1 MIKYSA
7 GELPAYEVQLF
18 VNCCAIKVLPGHS
31 RSWGEC
37 AMACACCI
45 QSEPMWPLSSPADWA
60 ARTGYCPKRDTHQMG
75 ENSLI
80 KEGMGG
86 AELWECSTG
95 YVSHLPHCNCLSM
108 EKILLTQIFCSTSD
122 RHCCETLLFP
132 SKKISFH
139 PKCNAGA
146 GIHPAP
152 SPASPTAP
160 GSTENTAIF
169 IPHFHKS
176 SEWCC
181 TDRGSSLECKC
192 GQRKVWTGEKLLLLP
207 STLYLTEE
215 ENRKKDASCF
225 DSCSQFNVSS
235 KVNILSWR
243 NKIIIGPVKICLS
256 KHQKTQNTV
265 PHSQERKAKIE
276 NAAWGLQYI
285 KTWQE
290 KRHPTQPGKS
300 HWKKSQQQ
308 LLRWCLSLWERTRE
322 KPGEQAD
329 SYFARKTSALIVFH
343 SLHGTVGNPQL
354 GQAGKGPPAFIQPCP
369 LALAAKSLT
378 MGTVGIYCWAG
389 PALHHCSNTQP
400 QNAHSLLAPMG
411 SRGFHWKMLIP
422 FNKMTFMVCTLL
434 VLMSPPARVDWFTC
448 LVLLDSN
455 LL

>member
-1 MIKYSA
+1 M
-7 GELPAYEVQLF
+7 
-18 VNCCAIKVLPGHS
+18 
-31 RSWGEC
+31 
-37 AMACACCI
+37 
-45 QSEPMWPLSSPADWA
+45 
-60 ARTGYCPKRDTHQMG
+60 
-75 ENSLI
+75 
-80 KEGMGG
+80 
-86 AELWECSTG
+86 
-95 YVSHLPHCNCLSM
+95 
-108 EKILLTQIFCSTSD
+108 
-122 RHCCETLLFP
+122 
-132 SKKISFH
+132 
-139 PKCNAGA
+139 
-146 GIHPAP
+146 
-152 SPASPTAP
+152 
-160 GSTENTAIF
+160 
-169 IPHFHKS
+169 
-176 SEWCC
+176 
-181 TDRGSSLECKC
+181 
-192 GQRKVWTGEKLLLLP
+192 
-207 STLYLTEE
+207 
-215 ENRKKDASCF
+215 
-225 DSCSQFNVSS
+225 
-235 KVNILSWR
+235 
-243 NKIIIGPVKICLS
+243 KICLS

-285 KTWQE
+285 KTWQK

-308 LLRWCLSLWERTRE
+308 LLRWCLRLWERTRE

-378 MGTVGIYCWAG
+378 MGTAGIYCRAG
-389 PALHHCSNTQP
+389 PALYHCSNTQP

-411 SRGFHWKMLIP
+411 STGFHWKMLIP